1 MTVRQFHGLGHAAV
15 AADDDVRA
23 VFKEE
28 VGDLVLLV
36 GGLGGK
42 LRAPGH
48 EYEHDVSAS
57 LLRGGKVALHE
68 VVVDLGPAAE
78 VVRGADAGRV
88 LKARDGDVVRVAGV
102 GEEGDV
108 DAVYVGHE
116 AVAARVALF
125 QRAIGADVVKARG
138 VKRVQRV
145 VYAVLVGVHAVA
157 GRRVHKVEA
166 DLGDGRGQVGRGLEE
181 GIGRVVGALG
191 EGGHEGADGVVRVCN
206 EVFEYAENGDIVIAR
221 VARGLAVQA
230 CVHDDVAADGESAR
244 DGVYVLGSFVRR
256 LLGLFRGGGR
266 VGHDRRGSDLRLL
279 GGFNKRGYHD
289 GGYDEHDRSRN
300 SDEHY
305 FEFFVHIRPPCA
317 IRRGIQLKYDSIWS
331 LELQIF

>member
-1 MTVRQFHGLGHAAV
+1 M

-36 GGLGGK
+36 RGLGGE

-48 EYEHDVSAS
+48 EHEHDVRAR

-78 VVRGADAGRV
+78 VVHGADAGRV
-88 LKARDGDVVRVAGV
+88 LEARDGDVVGVAGV

-108 DAVYVGHE
+108 DAVYAGHE
-116 AVAARVALF
+116 AVAALVALF
-125 QRAIGADVVKARG
+125 LRAIGADVVKARG

-166 DLGDGRGQVGRGLEE
+166 DLGDGRGQIGRGLEE

-230 CVHDDVAADGESAR
+230 RVHDDVAADGERAG

-256 LLGLFRGGGR
+256 LLGLVRGGGR
-266 VGHDRRGSDLRLL
+266 ICHDRRGSDLRLL
-279 GGFNKRGYHD
+279 CG
-289 GGYDEHDRSRN
+289 
-300 SDEHY
+300 
-305 FEFFVHIRPPCA
+305 
-317 IRRGIQLKYDSIWS
+317 LK
-331 LELQIF
+331 